1 MKKNILVLL
10 FAVSIVSCKSTNNSK
25 NSSSENSIERPETTT
40 SDFTLTFGSC
50 NKSNKTN
57 VLWDDVVS
65 LNPDVWIWGGDNI
78 YGDSEDMNKI
88 KSDYELQHQQNGYAE
103 VVKSTKVIGTW
114 DDHDFGKNDAGVEF
128 PKKKESQQLMLDFFG
143 VAKNSP
149 RRTQEGVYYSEI
161 FKTNKGSINVI
172 LLDTRYFRT
181 GISKA
186 EINGSQEGRT
196 LLGVE
201 QWEWLQNELHNS
213 NADFNVIVSSI
224 QTIAKDHPYEKW
236 ANFPNDREKL
246 LNMIA
251 TSKANNVILLSGD
264 RHISEFSKLERE
276 GIAYPLIDFTSSG
289 LTHASFNFKG
299 EPNTLREGEVVHTLS
314 FGVLE
319 FDFDHKKVTMQMRG
333 DHNEVQQEIVQVYP
347 L

>member
-1 MKKNILVLL
+1 MKNIFLILTTVLL
-10 FAVSIVSCKSTNNSK
+10 FSCKNNKSNTTTPVGSTNK
-25 NSSSENSIERPETTT
+25 TEAT

-50 NKSNKTN
+50 NKPSKTN
-57 VLWDDVVS
+57 VLWDDVLK
-65 LNPDVWIWGGDNI
+65 LNPNVWIWGGDNI

-88 KSDYELQHQQNGYAE
+88 KLDYELQHQQNGYAE
-103 VVKSTKVIGTW
+103 VVKNTKVIGTW

-143 VAKNSP
+143 VPKDSP
-149 RRTQEGVYYSEI
+149 RRTQEGVYSSEV
-161 FKTNKGSINVI
+161 FTTDKGSIKVI

-186 EINGSQEGRT
+186 EINGLQEGRT
-196 LLGVE
+196 ILGAA
-201 QWEWLQNELHNS
+201 QWEWLNNELYNS
-213 NADFNVIVSSI
+213 KANFNVIVSSI
-224 QTIAKDHPYEKW
+224 QTIAQDHPYEKW
-236 ANFPNDREKL
+236 ANFPNEREKL

-251 TSKANNVILLSGD
+251 VSKANNVILLSGD

-299 EPNTLREGEVVHTLS
+299 EPNSLRKGEVVHTLS
-314 FGVLE
+314 FGVLQFN
-319 FDFDHKKVTMQMRG
+319 FDENKVTMQMRG
-333 DHNEVQQEIVQVYP
+333 DDNKVQQEIVQVYP
-347 L
+347 